1 MRCPMCAEA
10 VLAPT
15 YRHGIEVDVCPRCK
29 GVWLDRGELEK
40 ILDALDAQLDASGAP
55 APPAPR
61 PSASSPRPP
70 PPAQPPPPRYRDER
84 DDRYDERRRYE
95 ERYDERPWMDPRVL
109 GGRGWAKGSKPPSG
123 KKGKRRKHK
132 SFLAEIVDEL
142 M

>member
-10 VLAPT
+10 ELAPT

-55 APPAPR
+55 AQGAPR
-61 PSASSPRPP
+61 PAASSPLPP
-70 PPAQPPPPRYRDER
+70 PPAAPPPPEPPRYRD
-84 DDRYDERRRYE
+84 DDRPRYDD
-95 ERYDERPWMDPRVL
+95 RYDERPWMDPRVL
-109 GGRGWAKGSKPPSG
+109 GGRGWAKGSKPPYGYG

>member
-1 MRCPMCAEA
+1 MCAEA
-10 VLAPT
+10 VLEAT

-40 ILDALDAQLDASGAP
+40 ILDALDAQLTASGASTVSDGGG
-55 APPAPR
+55 R
-61 PSASSPRPP
+61 SSSPLPP
-70 PPAQPPPPRYRDER
+70 PPAPPPPPPAHRGDG
-84 DDRYDERRRYE
+84 DDRRRHDGG
-95 ERYDERPWMDPRVL
+95 DERPWMDPRVL

-123 KKGKRRKHK
+123 YGKKGKRRKHK